1 MWRTLTAPV
10 GSGVTAGS
18 AEEGPE
24 HERERDQDAGDDEQ
38 DVTAVLHAFAE
49 GVHAHTV
56 TLGPGADPAR
66 TRRSAPS
73 PSPRQGHGGGGC
85 QCAVIDGMRMLWA
98 RAARAE
104 LASSQSGSLVRRTN
118 ELCASHSAVHDVHV
132 SRYEPPE

>member
-1 MWRTLTAPV
+1 MAHAHGAR
-10 GSGVTAGS
+10 GFRSHGAGS

-49 GVHAHTV
+49 GVHAHAV
-56 TLGPGADPAR
+56 TLGPGTRPAR

-73 PSPRQGHGGGGC
+73 PSPREGHGGGGC